1 MFRWFWLF
9 VFFVCL
15 CNNNRFEVVAAHPYP
30 ISLCFSKGRKSYD
43 FEEQLQLQLQ
53 LHTTTTKPALPL
65 ARRVFWGFPLS
76 VFHLYP
82 ACICISISHH
92 ILVVS
97 PAVCIPVSSNF
108 AADPLYQTVSRC
120 IPRYPAISVRI
131 QLYLAV
137 SSVYL
142 AISRFVL
149 YLTVSHR
156 LKNAWLFCSILHSM
170 LQCYIASIRCYSY
183 STI

>member
-43 FEEQLQLQLQ
+43 FEEQLQLQ